1 VHTNLLQNE
10 LAVSHGR
17 AMIID
22 SDLPDFDFY
31 EADGRPSRFSGIG
44 NAPTHTIDLQ
54 TLVDELS
61 ASVVLDFSNIRQ
73 TSFGKLLE
81 SIPIP
86 VLLIDES
93 CKIIFVNNAW
103 QKVSLNYQII
113 LGRPFSSIFTRRSV
127 ARAVNSVVEKAFMT
141 RRPLVASTVLE
152 VDESRIYGRVHFRSL
167 KMGGDRALIVLV
179 EDLTAEKKQLILTQ
193 KHKESLLKAHEEL
206 ESRVE
211 ERTSALQSMNED
223 LLREIGF
230 RKEAEHSLEASR
242 ASFTSIVE
250 KTGEGILVISPESVV
265 LYANPAAS
273 YLLGQPRE
281 KLISEQLGLTVF
293 PGQITEINRNRENG
307 EACILEIRVHSTDW
321 NEKPARLLMLRDI
334 TERKMV
340 EKEMLKAEKLESLE
354 LVAGGIAHD
363 FNNLLTGTIA
373 NISLAKMHVTRGT
386 TLYDALRNA
395 EKAATGAKHLTQQLL
410 TFTKGGDPVKR
421 PASMSLLLKDSI
433 TLALSGSS
441 IKNEVSIP
449 DDLWPAE
456 IDQQQMGQV
465 FQNLLINSL
474 QAMPDG
480 GTLTVC
486 AENLFPGLGHRL
498 LLKEGRYV
506 KIAIK
511 DTGCGIPPEH
521 VTKVFDPYFTT
532 KPKGSGIGLAT
543 AYSVVKRH
551 GGVIDVESEVDV
563 GTSVFVYLPA
573 SSEHEIDNPIDDSIE
588 TPAFGTGKVLL
599 MDDEEAI
606 RVVAGDLLTLL
617 GYEVEMAKDGSECIE
632 RYKAAM
638 ESGQPF
644 SVVIMDLTV
653 PGGMGGKVA
662 VQKLLEIDP
671 KIKAI
676 VSSGYSMD
684 PIMFSY
690 KHYGFKGIVPK
701 PYNAVEL
708 SKALHELTTEN
719 RD

>member
-1 VHTNLLQNE
+1 M
-10 LAVSHGR
+10 SDR
-17 AMIID
+17 
-22 SDLPDFDFY
+22 DLPDFDDLNEY
-31 EADGRPSRFSGIG
+31 EGLPSRSPAGKT
-44 NAPTHTIDLQ
+44 PTHTIDLQ
-54 TLVDELS
+54 NLVDELS
-61 ASVVLDFSNIRQ
+61 ASVVLDFSNIHQ

-93 CKIIFVNNAW
+93 CKIIFVNRAW
-103 QKVSLNYQII
+103 QKVSANYQRI
-113 LGRPFSSIFTRRSV
+113 LGRPFCSIFTRRSV
-127 ARAVNSVVEKAFMT
+127 ARAVDSIVEKAFMS

-152 VDESRIYGRVHFRSL
+152 VEESRIYGRVHFRSL
-167 KMGGDRALIVLV
+167 RMGGDRALIVLV

-193 KHKESLLKAHEEL
+193 KHKEALLKAQEEL
-206 ESRVE
+206 ESRVN
-211 ERTSALQSMNED
+211 ERTSALRSMNED

-273 YLLGQPRE
+273 SLLGKPLE
-281 KLISEQLGLTVF
+281 KLINKHLGLTLF
-293 PGQITEINRNRENG
+293 PGQITEIMRNRGNG

-321 NEKPARLLMLRDI
+321 NEKPARLLMLRDV
-334 TERKMV
+334 TEQKRA
-340 EKEMLKAEKLESLE
+340 EEEMLKTEKLESLE

-373 NISLAKMHVTRGT
+373 NISLAKMHSKRASAQ
-386 TLYDALRNA
+386 YEALRNA

-410 TFTKGGDPVKR
+410 TFTRGGDPVKR
-421 PASMSLLLKDSI
+421 PASLSLLLKDSI
-433 TLALSGSS
+433 TLTLSGSN
-441 IKNEVSIP
+441 IKNEVSVP

-465 FQNLLINSL
+465 FQNLLINGL

-486 AENLFPGLGHRL
+486 AENLFLGQERLRHRL
-498 LLKEGRYV
+498 LLREGRYV
-506 KIAIK
+506 KISIT
-511 DTGCGIPPEH
+511 DTGCGIPAEQ

-551 GGVIDVESEVDV
+551 GGVIDIESEVDV
-563 GTSVFVYLPA
+563 GTSVSVYLPA
-573 SSEHEIDNPIDDSIE
+573 SPEHEIDNPGDDSGE
-588 TPAFGTGKVLL
+588 TPAFGTGKILL

-606 RVVAGDLLTLL
+606 RVVAADLLTLL
-617 GYEVEMAKDGSECIE
+617 GYDVATAKDGSECIE
-632 RYKAAM
+632 MYKAAT

-662 VQKLLEIDP
+662 IQKLLEIDA
-671 KIKAI
+671 KVKAI
-676 VSSGYSMD
+676 VSSGYSTD
-684 PIMFSY
+684 PIMSNY
-690 KHYGFKGIVPK
+690 QHYGFKGIVPK

-708 SKALHELTTEN
+708 SRVLQELITEE

>member
-1 VHTNLLQNE
+1 MGE
-10 LAVSHGR
+10 K
-17 AMIID
+17 
-22 SDLPDFDFY
+22 DLPDFELF
-31 EADGRPSRFSGIG
+31 DGDEGPSRYTPVGKT
-44 NAPTHTIDLQ
+44 PTHTIDLQ
-54 TLVDELS
+54 NLVDELS
-61 ASVVLDFSNIRQ
+61 ASVVLDFSNIHQ

-86 VLLIDES
+86 VLLLDES
-93 CKIIFVNNAW
+93 CKITFVNHAW
-103 QKVSLNYQII
+103 QKVSVNYRRI
-113 LGRPFSSIFTRRSV
+113 LGRAFSSVFTRRSV
-127 ARAVNSVVEKAFMT
+127 AKAANSIVQKAFMT

-152 VDESRIYGRVHFRSL
+152 VEQSRIYGRVHFRSL
-167 KMGGDRALIVLV
+167 RMGGDRALIVLV

-193 KHKESLLKAHEEL
+193 KHKEALLKAHEEL

-211 ERTSALQSMNED
+211 ERTSALKSMNED

-250 KTGEGILVISPESVV
+250 KSGEGILVISPESVV

-273 YLLGQPRE
+273 SLLGQPRE
-281 KLISEQLGLTVF
+281 KLINKYLGLTLF
-293 PGQITEINRNRENG
+293 PGQITEIKRNRETG
-307 EACILEIRVHSTDW
+307 EACILEILVHSTDW

-334 TERKMV
+334 TEQKRV
-340 EKEMLKAEKLESLE
+340 EEEMLKTEKLESLE
-354 LVAGGIAHD
+354 LVAGRIAHD

-373 NISLAKMHVTRGT
+373 NISLAKMHATRASSQNE
-386 TLYDALRNA
+386 ALRNA

-410 TFTKGGDPVKR
+410 TFTKGGDPVKK
-421 PASMSLLLKDSI
+421 PASLSLLLKDSI
-433 TLALSGSS
+433 ALALSGSS
-441 IKNEVSIP
+441 IKNGVSVP

-480 GTLTVC
+480 GTLTVR
-486 AENLFPGLGHRL
+486 AENFLPGRERLGHRRMPR
-498 LLKEGRYV
+498 EGRYV
-506 KIAIK
+506 KISIK
-511 DTGCGIPPEH
+511 DTGCGIPPEQ
-521 VTKVFDPYFTT
+521 VTRVFDPYFTT

-543 AYSVVKRH
+543 AYSVIKRH
-551 GGVIDVESEVDV
+551 GGVIDIESEVDV
-563 GTSVFVYLPA
+563 GTSVYVYLPA
-573 SSEHEIDNPIDDSIE
+573 SPEYEIDNPIDTSGE

-617 GYEVEMAKDGSECIE
+617 GYDVATAKDGSECIKM
-632 RYKAAM
+632 YKAAM
-638 ESGQPF
+638 ESSQPF

-653 PGGMGGKVA
+653 PGGMGGKA
-662 VQKLLEIDP
+662 AIQKLLEIDP

-676 VSSGYSMD
+676 VSSGYSTD
-684 PIMFSY
+684 PIMSNY
-690 KHYGFKGIVPK
+690 QHYGFKGIVPK

-708 SKALHELTTEN
+708 SRALQELITEN
-719 RD
+719 GD

>member
-1 VHTNLLQNE
+1 MMGE
-10 LAVSHGR
+10 K
-17 AMIID
+17 
-22 SDLPDFDFY
+22 DLPNFGLL
-31 EADGRPSRFSGIG
+31 DGDEEPSKYTPVGKT
-44 NAPTHTIDLQ
+44 PTHTIDLQ
-54 TLVDELS
+54 NLVDELS
-61 ASVVLDFSNIRQ
+61 ASVVLDFSNIHQ

-86 VLLIDES
+86 ILLIDES
-93 CKIIFVNNAW
+93 CKIIFVNRAW
-103 QKVSLNYQII
+103 QKVSANYQRI

-127 ARAVNSVVEKAFMT
+127 AKAVNSIVEKAFMT

-152 VDESRIYGRVHFRSL
+152 VEESRIYGRVHFRSL
-167 KMGGDRALIVLV
+167 RMGGGRALIVLV

-193 KHKESLLKAHEEL
+193 KHKEALLKAQEEL
-206 ESRVE
+206 ESRVN
-211 ERTSALQSMNED
+211 ERTSALRSMNED

-273 YLLGQPRE
+273 SLLGKPLER
-281 KLISEQLGLTVF
+281 LINKHLGLTLF
-293 PGQITEINRNRENG
+293 PGQITEIKRNRGNG

-321 NEKPARLLMLRDI
+321 NENPARLLMLRDI
-334 TERKMV
+334 SEQKRV
-340 EKEMLKAEKLESLE
+340 EEEMLKTEKLQSLE

-373 NISLAKMHVTRGT
+373 NISLAKMHSKRASAQ
-386 TLYDALRNA
+386 YEALRNA
-395 EKAATGAKHLTQQLL
+395 EKAAAGAKHLTQQLL
-410 TFTKGGDPVKR
+410 TFTRGGDPVKR
-421 PASMSLLLKDSI
+421 PASLSLLLKDSI
-433 TLALSGSS
+433 VLALSGSS
-441 IKNEVSIP
+441 IKNEVSVP

-465 FQNLLINSL
+465 FQNLLINGL

-486 AENLFPGLGHRL
+486 AENLFLGQERLGHRP
-498 LLKEGRYV
+498 LLKKGRYV
-506 KIAIK
+506 KISIK
-511 DTGCGIPPEH
+511 DTGCGIPAEQ

-551 GGVIDVESEVDV
+551 GGVIDIESEVDV
-563 GTSVFVYLPA
+563 GTSVLVYLPA
-573 SSEHEIDNPIDDSIE
+573 SPEYEIDNPVDDSGE
-588 TPAFGTGKVLL
+588 TPAFGTGRILL

-606 RVVAGDLLTLL
+606 RIVAADLLTLL
-617 GYEVEMAKDGSECIE
+617 GYDVVTAKDGSECIE
-632 RYKAAM
+632 MYKAAM

-644 SVVIMDLTV
+644 CVVIMDLTV

-662 VQKLLEIDP
+662 IQELLEIDA
-671 KIKAI
+671 KVKAI
-676 VSSGYSMD
+676 VSSGYSTD
-684 PIMFSY
+684 PIMSNY
-690 KHYGFKGIVPK
+690 QHYGFKGIVPK

-708 SKALHELTTEN
+708 SRALQELTTDRRGE
-719 RD
+719 

>member
-1 VHTNLLQNE
+1 MM
-10 LAVSHGR
+10 SDR
-17 AMIID
+17 
-22 SDLPDFDFY
+22 DLPDFDDLNEY
-31 EADGRPSRFSGIG
+31 EGLPSRSPAGQT
-44 NAPTHTIDLQ
+44 PTHTIDLQ
-54 TLVDELS
+54 NLVDELS
-61 ASVVLDFSNIRQ
+61 ASVVLDFSNIHQ

-93 CKIIFVNNAW
+93 CKIIFVNLAW
-103 QKVSLNYQII
+103 KKVSVNYKRI
-113 LGRPFSSIFTRRSV
+113 LGRSFSSIFTRRSV
-127 ARAVNSVVEKAFMT
+127 AKAVNSIVEKAFMT

-152 VDESRIYGRVHFRSL
+152 VEESRIYGRVHFRSL
-167 KMGGDRALIVLV
+167 RMGGGRALIVLV

-193 KHKESLLKAHEEL
+193 KHKEALLKAQEEL
-206 ESRVE
+206 ESRVN
-211 ERTSALQSMNED
+211 ERTSALRSMNED

-273 YLLGQPRE
+273 SLLGKPLER
-281 KLISEQLGLTVF
+281 LINKHLGLTLF
-293 PGQITEINRNRENG
+293 PGQITEIKRNRGNG

-321 NEKPARLLMLRDI
+321 NEKPARLLMLRDV
-334 TERKMV
+334 TEQKRA
-340 EKEMLKAEKLESLE
+340 EEEMLKTEKLESLE

-373 NISLAKMHVTRGT
+373 NISLAKMHSKRASAQ
-386 TLYDALRNA
+386 YEALRNA
-395 EKAATGAKHLTQQLL
+395 EKAAAGAKHLTQQLL
-410 TFTKGGDPVKR
+410 TFTRGGDPVKR
-421 PASMSLLLKDSI
+421 PASLSLLLKDSI
-433 TLALSGSS
+433 VLALSGSS
-441 IKNEVSIP
+441 IKNEVSVP

-465 FQNLLINSL
+465 FQNLLINGL

-486 AENLFPGLGHRL
+486 AENLFLGQERLGHRP
-498 LLKEGRYV
+498 LLKKGRYV
-506 KIAIK
+506 KISIK
-511 DTGCGIPPEH
+511 DTGCGIPAEQ

-551 GGVIDVESEVDV
+551 GGVIDIESEVDV

-573 SSEHEIDNPIDDSIE
+573 SPEYEIDNPVDDSGE
-588 TPAFGTGKVLL
+588 TPAFGTGRILL

-606 RVVAGDLLTLL
+606 RVVAADLLTLL
-617 GYEVEMAKDGSECIE
+617 GYDVVTAKDGSECIE
-632 RYKAAM
+632 MYKAAM

-644 SVVIMDLTV
+644 FVVIMDLTV

-662 VQKLLEIDP
+662 IQKLLEIDD
-671 KIKAI
+671 KVKAI
-676 VSSGYSMD
+676 VSSGYSTD
-684 PIMFSY
+684 PIMSNY
-690 KHYGFKGIVPK
+690 QHHGFKGIVPK

-708 SKALHELTTEN
+708 SRVLQELITEE

>member
-1 VHTNLLQNE
+1 MM
-10 LAVSHGR
+10 SYR
-17 AMIID
+17 
-22 SDLPDFDFY
+22 DLPNFDVFDVG
-31 EADGRPSRFSGIG
+31 EGFSSHSIIG
-44 NAPTHTIDLQ
+44 KTPTHTIDLQ
-54 TLVDELS
+54 TLVAELS
-61 ASVVLDFSNIRQ
+61 ASVVLDFSNIHQ

-93 CKIIFVNNAW
+93 CKIIFVNLAW
-103 QKVSLNYQII
+103 QKVSVNYKRI
-113 LGRPFSSIFTRRSV
+113 LGRSFSSVFTRRSV
-127 ARAVNSVVEKAFMT
+127 AKAVNSIVEKAFMT

-152 VDESRIYGRVHFRSL
+152 VEESRIYGRVHFRSL
-167 KMGGDRALIVLV
+167 RMGGDRALIVLV

-193 KHKESLLKAHEEL
+193 KHQEALLKAHEEL

-211 ERTSALQSMNED
+211 ERTSALKSTNED

-273 YLLGQPRE
+273 SLLGHPRD
-281 KLISEQLGLTVF
+281 KLISKHLGLTVF
-293 PGQITEINRNRENG
+293 PGQITEIKTNRGNG
-307 EACILEIRVHSTDW
+307 DDSILEIRVHSTDW

-334 TERKMV
+334 TERKRA
-340 EKEMLKAEKLESLE
+340 EEEMLKTEKLESLE

-373 NISLAKMHVTRGT
+373 NISLAKMHATRASAQ
-386 TLYDALRNA
+386 YEALRNA

-421 PASMSLLLKDSI
+421 PASLSLLLKDSI
-433 TLALSGSS
+433 ALALSGSS

-465 FQNLLINSL
+465 FQNLLINGL

-486 AENLFPGLGHRL
+486 AENLFLGQERLGHRL
-498 LLKEGRYV
+498 LLREGRYV
-506 KIAIK
+506 KISVK

-543 AYSVVKRH
+543 AYSVIKRH

-573 SSEHEIDNPIDDSIE
+573 SPEHEIDYPIDNSGE

-606 RVVAGDLLTLL
+606 RLVAGDLLTLL
-617 GYEVEMAKDGSECIE
+617 GYDVEMARDGSECIE
-632 RYKAAM
+632 IYKAAM

-644 SVVIMDLTV
+644 SAVIMDLTV
-653 PGGMGGKVA
+653 PGGMGGKA
-662 VQKLLEIDP
+662 AIQKLLEIDAEV
-671 KIKAI
+671 KAI
-676 VSSGYSMD
+676 VSSGYSTD
-684 PIMFSY
+684 PIMSNY

-708 SKALHELTTEN
+708 SRALQELITEN
-719 RD
+719 GD

>member
-1 VHTNLLQNE
+1 MMAE
-10 LAVSHGR
+10 K
-17 AMIID
+17 
-22 SDLPDFDFY
+22 DLPNF
-31 EADGRPSRFSGIG
+31 ELLDGDEEPSRYTPVGRT
-44 NAPTHTIDLQ
+44 PTHTIDLQ
-54 TLVDELS
+54 NLVDELS
-61 ASVVLDFSNIRQ
+61 ASVVLDFSNIHQ

-86 VLLIDES
+86 VLLIDET
-93 CKIIFVNNAW
+93 CKINFVNHAW
-103 QKVSLNYQII
+103 QKVSVNYQRI
-113 LGRPFSSIFTRRSV
+113 LGRSFSSIFTRRSV
-127 ARAVNSVVEKAFMT
+127 AKAVNSIVQKAFMT
-141 RRPLVASTVLE
+141 RSPLVASTVLE
-152 VDESRIYGRVHFRSL
+152 VEESRIYGRVHFRSL
-167 KMGGDRALIVLV
+167 RMGGDRALIVLV

-193 KHKESLLKAHEEL
+193 KHKEALLKAQEEL

-211 ERTSALQSMNED
+211 ERTSALKSMNED

-273 YLLGQPRE
+273 SLLGQARD
-281 KLISEQLGLTVF
+281 KLINKHLGLTLF
-293 PGQITEINRNRENG
+293 PGQITEIKRNRENG

-334 TERKMV
+334 TEQKRV
-340 EKEMLKAEKLESLE
+340 EEEMLKTEKLESLE

-373 NISLAKMHVTRGT
+373 NISLAKMHATRASAQ
-386 TLYDALRNA
+386 YEALRNA
-395 EKAATGAKHLTQQLL
+395 EKAATGAKHLTLQLL
-410 TFTKGGDPVKR
+410 TFTRGGDPVKR
-421 PASMSLLLKDSI
+421 PASLALLLKDSI
-433 TLALSGSS
+433 ALALSGSS

-465 FQNLLINSL
+465 FQNLLINGL
-474 QAMPDG
+474 QAMPGG

-486 AENLFPGLGHRL
+486 AENLFLGQERLGHRL
-498 LLKEGRYV
+498 RLREGRYV
-506 KIAIK
+506 KISIK

-543 AYSVVKRH
+543 AYSVITRH
-551 GGVIDVESEVDV
+551 GGVIDVQSEVDV
-563 GTSVFVYLPA
+563 GTSVYVYLPA
-573 SSEHEIDNPIDDSIE
+573 SPEYEIDNPIDDSAE

-617 GYEVEMAKDGSECIE
+617 GYDVEMAKDGSECIE
-632 RYKAAM
+632 MYKAAM
-638 ESGQPF
+638 ECGQPF

-653 PGGMGGKVA
+653 PGGMGGKA
-662 VQKLLEIDP
+662 AIQELLEIDAGV
-671 KIKAI
+671 KAI
-676 VSSGYSMD
+676 VSSGYSTD
-684 PIMFSY
+684 PIMSNY
-690 KHYGFKGIVPK
+690 QHYGFKGIVPK

-708 SKALHELTTEN
+708 SRALQELIAEN
-719 RD
+719 GD

>member
-1 VHTNLLQNE
+1 MGE
-10 LAVSHGR
+10 K
-17 AMIID
+17 
-22 SDLPDFDFY
+22 DLPDFELF
-31 EADGRPSRFSGIG
+31 DGEEGPSRYTPVVKT
-44 NAPTHTIDLQ
+44 PTHTIDLQ
-54 TLVDELS
+54 NLVDELS
-61 ASVVLDFSNIRQ
+61 ASVVLDFSNIHQ
-73 TSFGKLLE
+73 TSFGKLLQ

-86 VLLIDES
+86 VLLLDES
-93 CKIIFVNNAW
+93 CKITFVNRAW
-103 QKVSLNYQII
+103 QKVSVNYQKI
-113 LGRPFSSIFTRRSV
+113 LGRSFSSIFTRRSV
-127 ARAVNSVVEKAFMT
+127 AKAVNSIVEKAFMT

-152 VDESRIYGRVHFRSL
+152 VEGCRIFGRVHFRSL
-167 KMGGDRALIVLV
+167 RMGGDKALMVLV
-179 EDLTAEKKQLILTQ
+179 EELTAEKKQLILTQ
-193 KHKESLLKAHEEL
+193 KHKEALLKAQEEL

-211 ERTSALQSMNED
+211 ERTSALKSMNED
-223 LLREIGF
+223 LLREIGY

-250 KTGEGILVISPESVV
+250 KSGEGILVISPESVV

-273 YLLGQPRE
+273 SLLGQARE
-281 KLISEQLGLTVF
+281 KLINKHLGLTLF
-293 PGQITEINRNRENG
+293 PGQITEIKRNRGNG
-307 EACILEIRVHSTDW
+307 EPSILEIRVHSTDW
-321 NEKPARLLMLRDI
+321 NEKPARLLMLRDV
-334 TERKMV
+334 TEQKRV
-340 EKEMLKAEKLESLE
+340 EEEMLKTEKLESLE

-373 NISLAKMHVTRGT
+373 NISLAKMHASHGS

-421 PASMSLLLKDSI
+421 PASLALLLKDSI

-441 IKNEVSIP
+441 IKNEVSIQ

-480 GTLTVC
+480 GTLTVR
-486 AENLFPGLGHRL
+486 AENLFLGQERVGPRL
-498 LLKEGRYV
+498 RLREGRYV
-506 KIAIK
+506 KISVM
-511 DTGCGIPPEH
+511 DTGCGIPPEQ
-521 VTKVFDPYFTT
+521 VTRVFDPYFTT

-551 GGVIDVESEVDV
+551 GGRIDIESEVGV

-573 SSEHEIDNPIDDSIE
+573 SPEYEIDNPIDESGE
-588 TPAFGTGKVLL
+588 TPAFGTGKILL

-617 GYEVEMAKDGSECIE
+617 GYDVEMAKDGSECIGM
-632 RYKAAM
+632 YKAAM
-638 ESGQPF
+638 DSGQPF

-662 VQKLLEIDP
+662 IQKLLEIDGGV
-671 KIKAI
+671 KAI
-676 VSSGYSMD
+676 VSSGYSTD
-684 PIMFSY
+684 PIMSNY
-690 KHYGFKGIVPK
+690 QHYGFKGIVPK

-708 SKALHELTTEN
+708 SRALQELITGKN
-719 RD
+719 GD